1 MVDSL
6 GNMSCNSGPVSLTG
20 SITSTPGTPQNME
33 SLPEG
38 WEERRTPSG
47 RTYFVNHV
55 SKTTHWERPTRPA
68 NASGRVKRT
77 ATEAMPWCVTIAAI
91 GLRARRGAERT
102 PPSWSPKKHRNR
114 VRGRGPIGNLYANV
128 RRVLVWAC

>member
-68 NASGRVKRT
+68 NEINANGAMTPNGEYMFKCI
-77 ATEAMPWCVTIAAI
+77 TE
-91 GLRARRGAERT
+91 R
-102 PPSWSPKKHRNR
+102 SPIFRSLLCSDNGKSNR
-114 VRGRGPIGNLYANV
+114 ILFLP
-128 RRVLVWAC
+128 

>member
-68 NASGRVKRT
+68 NEINANGATTPNGEFVSMYRECSLNFART
-77 ATEAMPWCVTIAAI
+77 LDTFVT
-91 GLRARRGAERT
+91 LT
-102 PPSWSPKKHRNR
+102 P
-114 VRGRGPIGNLYANV
+114 
-128 RRVLVWAC
+128 